1 MAELDRPGDVGWNG
15 SKSGANAERVSET
28 RAATAATDGIYGIDA
43 SQDGQLEES
52 LIVGF
57 RYGNGEGSLLELWIR
72 LCLWRGVL
80 GPPCALFL
88 VLLIQPLLMSIE
100 SLIIEDILLVENE

>member
-1 MAELDRPGDVGWNG
+1 MAELDRPGDVGRNG
-15 SKSGANAERVSET
+15 SEPGADAERVSET
-28 RAATAATDGIYGIDA
+28 RAATTAADGIYGVDA

-72 LCLWRGVL
+72 LRLWRGVL
-80 GPPCALFL
+80 APVCFISGFTHPTALDEHRE
-88 VLLIQPLLMSIE
+88 PHYRGYPTGGE
-100 SLIIEDILLVENE
+100 